1 LKKGGIL
8 RRFYLKEKKYFLNL
22 PLQRKFNIIV
32 CIALIIC
39 SIGSLLGLNLIY
51 TTHNRMLY
59 RSMEGTMFHS
69 ASLLSEKLKTIE
81 SMTTIMLRD
90 SVVQQDLSVAINP
103 DATDLERNN
112 AFRSLSSLVPEYYQ
126 NYKQYGISY
135 ISLYNSNYTSH
146 SNYARARSL
155 PDELF
160 EALLENAHERPGYAV
175 WNTDYCNSYGL
186 FLSRDVRRAD
196 NLELDTIG
204 TIVVNIDLNSV
215 IEDSTKGYQIEDS
228 LLYLIYSNGNELFHS
243 PVLNQEDIP
252 RLMSATTADYGVIR
266 MNGQY
271 FFYTK
276 NLIPDFEWEYICFTP
291 YDSVI
296 RSQRLYLFLS
306 ACIIAGIFI
315 LSLIF
320 SQKLFGTVTG
330 HFSKLLL
337 KMKCFGE
344 NNTQLVSFDYDYKM
358 RHDEIGELHQRFDQ
372 MANQVRDLIEKN
384 YVSEILNKEAELKSL
399 ENQIN
404 PHFLYNTLESINWRA
419 KAVGADEI
427 SIMVESLGALLR
439 NTLSRKDHMIS
450 TIKTEIDIVKD
461 YMSIIQFRFEE
472 MLQYSIDVPESLYA
486 APLPKL
492 SLQPLVENAIN
503 YALEETTDTCRI
515 EITAVRI
522 ENDVLI
528 TITNNG
534 SQFPENILQR
544 LADGEAAPHGLGIGL
559 LNIQKRLQ
567 LQFGTE
573 YGLTLKNDELYD
585 LAIVEL
591 RIPCGDF

>member
-1 LKKGGIL
+1 MKKGGIL

-146 SNYARARSL
+146 SNYARAL